1 MKFTFTPDKTLPIG
15 WTLASSR
22 NYNQRSPYV
31 IDAEG
36 NLFRSRRKALKHLID
51 TRGKDEDIKNLR
63 ESIKSQ
69 GWSDLGEQLPGLWL
83 VRVEGNQLTFITES
97 GDVVRGLVRAEIY
110 LHQHSSD
117 LKQDLKKVR
126 SLKIDRSQEDHI
138 TVDVETIKTE
148 G

>member
-1 MKFTFTPDKTLPIG
+1 M
-15 WTLASSR
+15 
-22 NYNQRSPYV
+22 
-31 IDAEG
+31 
-36 NLFRSRRKALKHLID
+36 ID
-51 TRGKDEDIKNLR
+51 TTGKDEDIKNLR

-117 LKQDLKKVR
+117 LEQDLKKVR

-138 TVDVETIKTE
+138 AVDIETIKTE
-148 G
+148 GWICDETVPQGWSHRTLQLGESKSYQMLSSPYLICRR